1 LNPDT
6 ILFASSQAGF
16 PANAGFPDALG
27 VTALVVC
34 CTHPTAGILD
44 AGSGSQL
51 IYKNTP
57 VILIRKVKCISH
69 PTNPKQVPAWVENQL
84 HQEALNVTRTFLL
97 IAFAIAIIAVP
108 AAAGAVSNVSGQPTV
123 NVPDIVQIGIY
134 VVDFNRVDVGA
145 GTVGVDFYLNL
156 KSDTPVSINDF
167 ELMNG
172 MITSVSTVKDTP
184 LEKEY
189 RIIAVLTAEPD
200 LSHYPFDRHM
210 LPIRIEP
217 KIKNER
223 EMVLATD
230 PENSG
235 LDPEADLPGWT
246 LTGTGSSVTNK
257 SYVTDE
263 VPFSRAVFT
272 YGVVRDATS
281 TILKFFL
288 PIMLI
293 IIVSLT
299 SLMMRIS
306 SRLGLNASMFLAA
319 VLIHWRV
326 ADAIPLVAYA
336 TFLDLFM
343 IITYATLVMVLISG
357 ILVLKFTE
365 AKNTARVEQV
375 NYWSIR
381 IIPVVS
387 IIAYFLLFL
396 TLMK

>member
-1 LNPDT
+1 M
-6 ILFASSQAGF
+6 
-16 PANAGFPDALG
+16 
-27 VTALVVC
+27 
-34 CTHPTAGILD
+34 
-44 AGSGSQL
+44 
-51 IYKNTP
+51 
-57 VILIRKVKCISH
+57 
-69 PTNPKQVPAWVENQL
+69 QV
-84 HQEALNVTRTFLL
+84 
-97 IAFAIAIIAVP
+97 
-108 AAAGAVSNVSGQPTV
+108 
-123 NVPDIVQIGIY
+123 GIY

-156 KSDTPVSINDF
+156 KSDNPVSMNDI

-172 MITSVSTVKDTP
+172 VITSVTTVRDTP
-184 LEKEY
+184 REKEY
-189 RIIAVLTAEPD
+189 RIIAVLTVEPD

-217 KIKNER
+217 KIKNEQ
-223 EMVLATD
+223 EMILATD
-230 PENSG
+230 PANSG

-246 LTGTGSSVTNK
+246 LTGTGSSVTNM

-263 VPFSRAVFT
+263 VPFSRIVFT

-326 ADAIPLVAYA
+326 ADAIPLVNYA

-365 AKNTARVEQV
+365 VKDTARIEQV

-381 IIPVVS
+381 IIPVIS